1 MCPRDLTSGFVGQG
15 ASKQGISEKAC
26 LELDPTY
33 LYSGSVIRHCAEQTR
48 QERLRGCPWANTSVK
63 LLMAHAWQDHRGKG
77 SCVAVYGNT
86 LTISGAH
93 KDLQGAD
100 DGAVE
105 GPAQEGDGAGA
116 RPLQREAQPIVL
128 VLQRVQA

>member
-1 MCPRDLTSGFVGQG
+1 M
-15 ASKQGISEKAC
+15 
-26 LELDPTY
+26 
-33 LYSGSVIRHCAEQTR
+33 
-48 QERLRGCPWANTSVK
+48 
-63 LLMAHAWQDHRGKG
+63 
-77 SCVAVYGNT
+77 

-93 KDLQGAD
+93 KDLEGAE

-128 VLQRVQA
+128 VLQIAMLPVSRCSQADSGSFSDEEDGEHIWH